1 MQLRPLF
8 VHLIKELEENQ
19 QWENRKKKKSL
30 SLRGDSLFGCAEDDC
45 GQALS
50 AAACVSYPKLPICWL
65 LVSCL
70 EVFPAQ
76 RQTSPYHVIPFI
88 PTSKTVSVLVESDFP
103 QSFHSDERERE
114 RTCSHH
120 STHSR
125 QSWPAAVNPALFSQ
139 LITGIKYQLHF
150 ITLFAPQVYNYKST
164 VGHTVSITPKN
175 RETDKSQQNNLH

>member
-19 QWENRKKKKSL
+19 QWENRKKKKKSL

-114 RTCSHH
+114 NLQPPQYSQPLVLASCSKSCPIQSAYYWNKISTSFYH
-120 STHSR
+120 SLCS
-125 QSWPAAVNPALFSQ
+125 SSV
-139 LITGIKYQLHF
+139 
-150 ITLFAPQVYNYKST
+150 
-164 VGHTVSITPKN
+164 
-175 RETDKSQQNNLH
+175 